1 MKKLLLLAVVSLF
14 ALTLFACGNGDDD
27 QVTPLVIYQNKVEI
41 DDVLRAYANAWGE
54 ANGVDVEVVT
64 CGGDSCGY
72 ADQLLSEFNRA
83 VQPDIFVFE
92 GLGQFL
98 EYQNFM
104 MPLTGEDWVADTDV
118 PFMYEGEV
126 YGFPINFE
134 GWGMGYNKD
143 ILDAAGVDPATL
155 TSREAYAAAFATIQ
169 AKIDDGSLPGVTT
182 VVSMVQASGMYWT
195 TGLHNFNG
203 YLSSGL
209 DYDDRTVIDDLLEG
223 RAHRD
228 RVEALADWVELLF
241 NYTESGLLM
250 DGQYDQQVNAFKLGR
265 AAFIH
270 QGNWIDPNLLA
281 DGGIDFEV
289 GYAPH
294 ASGLGTVDSIFVGA
308 PSYYAINPNGKN
320 TELAK
325 QFLNDLALT
334 EEGHEYMVVDAN
346 MVPAF
351 NSVELVPTA
360 PLSAAV
366 FEWAQ
371 DGNIYAWWQNDMPP
385 GFGMDTLGPVYSRFA
400 TGDLTKAQFINEIIA
415 EIEELGN

>member
-1 MKKLLLLAVVSLF
+1 MKKLFLLSVFAVF
-14 ALTLFACGNGDDD
+14 ALTLLACGGSSKDR
-27 QVTPLVIYQNKVEI
+27 LIIYQNKVEI
-41 DDVLRAYANAWGE
+41 DDVLSAYADAWAE
-54 ANGVDVEVVT
+54 KNGVEVQVRT
-64 CGGDSCGY
+64 CGGDACGY
-72 ADQLLSEFNRA
+72 ADQIVAEFNA
-83 VQPDIFVFE
+83 ANQPDIFVFE

-98 EYQNFM
+98 QYQNKL
-104 MPLTGEDWVADTDV
+104 MPLTGEAWVADTDV
-118 PFMYEGEV
+118 AFMYEGEV

-134 GWGMGYNKD
+134 GWGMGYNAS
-143 ILDAAGVDPATL
+143 ILEAVNIDPDDL
-155 TSREAYAAAFATIQ
+155 INREAYAAAFQTIQ
-169 AKIDDGSLPGVTT
+169 DAIDDGTLEGVES
-182 VVSMVQASGMYWT
+182 VVSMTASSGMTWV

-209 DYDDRTVIDDLLEG
+209 DYDDRTVIEDLLAG
-223 RAHRD
+223 IAHED
-228 RVEALADWVELLF
+228 RLNALADWVEILF
-241 NYTESGLLM
+241 DFADETILTQGT
-250 DGQYDQQVNAFKLGR
+250 YDDQVNAFKLGR

-294 ASGLGTVDSIFVGA
+294 ASGLGDVDSIFVGA
-308 PSYYAINPNGKN
+308 PSYYGINPDGNQ

-334 EEGHEYMVVDAN
+334 EEGHKYMVVNAN

-351 NSVELVPTA
+351 NSVELVPSA

-371 DGNIYAWWQNDMPP
+371 SGNIYAWWQNDMPP
-385 GFGMDTLGPVYSRFA
+385 GFGMDDLGPIYERFANGQLTKEAFVQALKNEIETLG
-400 TGDLTKAQFINEIIA
+400 
-415 EIEELGN
+415 